1 MPAATRA
8 QSSLSAICTPTRRAA
23 TPARPRARS
32 PPCANVSS
40 AKACRAL
47 EPLLHLS
54 PSPPDQ
60 PGPILVGE
68 RVLVTWSAR
77 ADHSMP
83 NSTPLSPISPLLL
96 DSIRSC
102 PAPNDAMAATASPDP
117 QSAAASSSRWPMNLA
132 ATPVP
137 MLGFPGI
144 APLPSIPPM
153 RAAWPGI
160 AAPAAAA
167 MPFVPTT
174 SPGPVAAGAVP
185 GFTVYWVPS
194 AAVPNLVYPTGDA
207 ATPLPDL
214 ASSLGTAT
222 AAPWGLAQSM
232 SPPVDK
238 APSSP
243 WAMPSLPT
251 ASPVASPTHAE
262 PSRLP
267 TEPRSAA
274 RSTSTPLTP
283 ITVDSTSESGSQ
295 SPSPD
300 PEATPAP
307 ESSASR
313 PKRKPLNIVV
323 PPVPPL
329 MEKRCKG
336 GPGKKRKGISAEEKE
351 ARKQERVMRNRIA
364 AQESRNKKRAWVEA
378 LETTTAELQDENAA
392 LVKANER
399 LHKRVKLLEDE
410 NKTLNSRL
418 DAIMAEISAMRSGE
432 ASVSVPA
439 LASLQSS
446 PASTAAATASPTVA
460 LDWMSPPLTG
470 AFDASSDQVDQA
482 LDLSPWL
489 VPDAAFG
496 AVPMAADAP
505 AAAVAAPTS
514 SGLADPSLMSST
526 LVSVTLDELTRLLF
540 HDRAPGPA
548 VSEALVSA
556 NRSLQWKRSI
566 WKVEPWVKASL
577 VLETWM
583 ACVRTVHWAMMVWVA
598 ARVVKASS
606 SLAMA
611 SSRAEAVSVL
621 RARAEMACGAT
632 VSGHIAGCK
641 TTHLTLPYLLSSIT
655 TMFSARLPA
664 ALAAGIAVSTRP
676 ANLRTCAPSRLAIV
690 ALSRKFK
697 HDSAGPASPTSSTV
711 AGAASSSASAAPT
724 AATSTAP
731 VESSDSTA
739 PVPAATAVLVAS
751 ASATTASVDID
762 PTTAAGSA
770 AAPSP
775 AAAVAAADPAQT
787 HPTAD
792 PSAAGAAG
800 PVRPNDPDV
809 SAFHASAR
817 ASVSVFK
824 HLAALRKQEADARR
838 QWTEPS
844 VQVPPRNTDTRL
856 THPLLPC
863 DHPLLFDNY
872 VALPPFTTPASPP
885 ADPARIF
892 SPLTV
897 EEVDKETRVT
907 RAVAAATAL
916 LNHAQFPWVMNPG
929 SPLLPMKVALKRMP
943 QPPPLPT
950 ASGAPQAQGPSKGV
964 PAADDG
970 KPAMQLLTPAGSM
983 ALTERFLDSL
993 LESSAGGKEHEQG
1006 PAPVRRAR
1014 ATMFMT
1020 SVLRK
1025 RRKKMNKHKLR
1036 KLRKRTR
1043 SERK

>member
-1 MPAATRA
+1 MPD
-8 QSSLSAICTPTRRAA
+8 
-23 TPARPRARS
+23 S
-32 PPCANVSS
+32 P
-40 AKACRAL
+40 
-47 EPLLHLS
+47 
-54 PSPPDQ
+54 
-60 PGPILVGE
+60 
-68 RVLVTWSAR
+68 
-77 ADHSMP
+77 
-83 NSTPLSPISPLLL
+83 PLSPISPLLL
-96 DSIRSC
+96 DSIRSR
-102 PAPNDAMAATASPDP
+102 PAANDAMATTASPDP
-117 QSAAASSSRWPMNLA
+117 QFAAASSSRWPMNLA

-137 MLGFPGI
+137 MVGFPGI
-144 APLPSIPPM
+144 APLPSVPSM
-153 RAAWPGI
+153 GAAWPGI
-160 AAPAAAA
+160 AASAAA
-167 MPFVPTT
+167 MPFVPT
-174 SPGPVAAGAVP
+174 SSAAPVAAGAVP

-207 ATPLPDL
+207 ATSLQDL
-214 ASSLGTAT
+214 TSSLGTAA

-232 SPPVDK
+232 SPPDDA

-243 WAMPSLPT
+243 WTLPSLPA
-251 ASPVASPTHAE
+251 ASSATSPTQVE
-262 PSRLP
+262 PSA
-267 TEPRSAA
+267 EPRSTA

-283 ITVDSTSESGSQ
+283 ITATGSSESGSQ

-300 PEATPAP
+300 PEATPTV

-392 LVKANER
+392 LVETNER

-410 NKTLNSRL
+410 NKALNSRL
-418 DAIMAEISAMRSGE
+418 DAIMAEISAMRSGD
-432 ASVSVPA
+432 SSMSVPA
-439 LASLQSS
+439 VASLQSS
-446 PASTAAATASPTVA
+446 PASTAVTSSPTAA

-470 AFDASSDQVDQA
+470 AFDASSYQVDPA

-489 VPDAAFG
+489 VPDAAFD
-496 AVPMAADAP
+496 AAPMAVDAP
-505 AAAVAAPTS
+505 AAAAAAAAPTS
-514 SGLADPSLMSST
+514 SDLADPSLMSST

-566 WKVEPWVKASL
+566 WNVEPWVKASL

-583 ACVRTVHWAMMVWVA
+583 ACVRTVHWAMMAWVA
-598 ARVVKASS
+598 AQAVVASS
-606 SLAMA
+606 SLAMP
-611 SSRAEAVSVL
+611 SSRAEVL
-621 RARAEMACGAT
+621 M
-632 VSGHIAGCK
+632 
-641 TTHLTLPYLLSSIT
+641 TTHLTPPYLLLSTT

-664 ALAAGIAVSTRP
+664 SLAAGIAVSARP
-676 ANLRTCAPSRLAIV
+676 ALLRACSPSHLALV
-690 ALSRKFK
+690 ALGRKFK

-711 AGAASSSASAAPT
+711 AGAASSSVSAAPSAAAPT
-724 AATSTAP
+724 AP
-731 VESSDSTA
+731 VEAAESTA

-762 PTTAAGSA
+762 PTAATGPAAAAPPGSA
-770 AAPSP
+770 AAE
-775 AAAVAAADPAQT
+775 PAQA

-792 PSAAGAAG
+792 PSAAAGAVG
-800 PVRPNDPDV
+800 PARPNDPDV

-844 VQVPPRNTDTRL
+844 VHVPPRNADTRL

-872 VALPPFTTPASPP
+872 VALPPFTTPAAPP
-885 ADPARIF
+885 SDPARIF

-916 LNHAQFPWVMNPG
+916 LNHPQFPWVMNPG

-950 ASGAPQAQGPSKGV
+950 ASGAPQAQGESKPV
-964 PAADDG
+964 DDG

-993 LESSAGGKEHEQG
+993 LVSTAGGKDHEQG
-1006 PAPVRRAR
+1006 PAPGRRAR
-1014 ATMFMT
+1014 ATMYMT